1 MITTG
6 RPDALL
12 RKGLKLNHL
21 RLLAA
26 LAETGQLTQA
36 AGIVGISQPAASRL
50 VAEIEAIIE
59 APVHQRTGRGLGLTA
74 EGRALAQRAQRIR
87 LELDDAARDL
97 TEIARGG
104 VGQVRIGAV
113 TGPAMDRVLPA
124 LQSERLNHPNV
135 SVEVVVQ
142 PSDQLCEQLL
152 AGRLDFAVGRLPE
165 GLSAEPL
172 TFRPIEAEPIALI
185 ARRGHPLFSRQSLR
199 PIEAL
204 AHDWVMP
211 GPDSL
216 LTRTVLARLQALG
229 LPRPM
234 QRLYTSSFLL
244 TLAMIQQSDAVA
256 AIALASAL
264 QVSQGAGAVVAILP
278 LDLGIEVE
286 PFGLIT
292 RERVSLTPASQRLA
306 DMILTGADDSSAK
319 NPSDDFSPKNRQ
331 P

>member
-1 MITTG
+1 MIATG

-12 RKGLKLNHL
+12 RKGLKLSHL
-21 RLLAA
+21 RLMAA
-26 LAETGQLTQA
+26 LAESGQLTQA
-36 AGIVGISQPAASRL
+36 AGMIGISQPAASRL
-50 VAEIEAIIE
+50 VAEIEAILE
-59 APVHQRTGRGLGLTA
+59 APVHERTGRGLGLTA
-74 EGRALAQRAQRIR
+74 EGRALAARAQRIR

-97 TEIARGG
+97 AEIAMGG

-142 PSDQLCEQLL
+142 PSDLLCDQLL
-152 AGRLDFAVGRLPE
+152 AGRLDFAVGRIPDV
-165 GLSAEPL
+165 SATEAL
-172 TFRPIEAEPIALI
+172 TFRPIAAEPIALI
-185 ARRGHPLFSRQSLR
+185 ARRGHPLFARPHLR

-204 AHDWVMP
+204 AYDWVMP
-211 GPDSL
+211 AADSL
-216 LTRTVLARLQALG
+216 LTRTVLSRLQTLG

-234 QRLYTSSFLL
+234 QRLATSSFLL
-244 TLAMIQQSDAVA
+244 TLAMIQQSDAIAVM
-256 AIALASAL
+256 ALASAL
-264 QVSQGAGAVVAILP
+264 QISNGEAALTAVLP

-306 DMILTGADDSSAK
+306 DMILNG
-319 NPSDDFSPKNRQ
+319 
-331 P
+331 

>member
-1 MITTG
+1 MIASG
-6 RPDALL
+6 RPDALV
-12 RKGLKLNHL
+12 RKGLKLSHL

-36 AGIVGISQPAASRL
+36 AGMIGISQPAASRL
-50 VAEIEAIIE
+50 VAEIEGIIA
-59 APVHQRTGRGLGLTA
+59 APVHERTGRGLGLTA

-97 TEIARGG
+97 TEIAMGG

-142 PSDQLCEQLL
+142 PSDLLCVQLL

-165 GLSAEPL
+165 DLRAEPL
-172 TFRPIEAEPIALI
+172 TFRPIAPEPIALI
-185 ARRGHPLFSRQSLR
+185 ARRGHPLFARPHLR
-199 PIEAL
+199 AIEAL
-204 AHDWVMP
+204 AYDWVMP
-211 GPDSL
+211 GADSL

-234 QRLYTSSFLL
+234 HRLATSSFLL
-244 TLAMIQQSDAVA
+244 TLAMIQQSDAIA
-256 AIALASAL
+256 AIAEASAL
-264 QVSQGAGAVVAILP
+264 QISKDEAALVAMLP

-306 DMILTGADDSSAK
+306 DIILKG
-319 NPSDDFSPKNRQ
+319 
-331 P
+331 

>member
-1 MITTG
+1 MIAIN
-6 RPDALL
+6 RPDALV
-12 RKGLKLNHL
+12 RKGLKLSHL

-36 AGIVGISQPAASRL
+36 AGLVGISQPAASRL
-50 VAEIEAIIE
+50 VAEIEAIIG
-59 APVHQRTGRGLGLTA
+59 AAVHERTGRGFGLTA

-97 TEIARGG
+97 AEIAMGG

-124 LQSERLNHPNV
+124 LQSERLHHPNV

-142 PSDQLCEQLL
+142 PSDLLCDQLL

-165 GLSAEPL
+165 GAQSEPL
-172 TFRPIEAEPIALI
+172 TFRPIEAEPIVLI
-185 ARRGHPLFSRQSLR
+185 ARRDHPLLAR
-199 PIEAL
+199 PRLQAMDAL
-204 AHDWVMP
+204 AFDWVMP

-216 LTRTVLARLQALG
+216 LTRTVLSRLQTLG

-234 QRLYTSSFLL
+234 QRLFTSSFLL
-244 TLAMIQQSDAVA
+244 TLAMIQQSDAIAAVA
-256 AIALASAL
+256 KASAL
-264 QVSQGAGAVVAILP
+264 QISNTEAPIVAILP

-292 RERVSLTPASQRLA
+292 RERMSLTPASQRLA
-306 DMILTGADDSSAK
+306 DMILKG
-319 NPSDDFSPKNRQ
+319 
-331 P
+331 

>member
-1 MITTG
+1 MITSG
-6 RPDALL
+6 RNDALL
-12 RKGLKLNHL
+12 RKGLKFSHL

-36 AGIVGISQPAASRL
+36 AGLVGISQPAASRL
-50 VAEIEAIIE
+50 VAEIEAIIA
-59 APVHQRTGRGLGLTA
+59 APVHERTGRGLGLTA

-97 TEIARGG
+97 AEIAMGG

-142 PSDQLCEQLL
+142 PSDLLCDQLL
-152 AGRLDFAVGRLPE
+152 SGRLDFCVGRLPE
-165 GLSAEPL
+165 GLRGEPL
-172 TFRPIEAEPIALI
+172 TFRPIAAEPIALI
-185 ARRGHPLFSRQSLR
+185 ARRGHPLLSRPSLR
-199 PIEAL
+199 PVEAL
-204 AHDWVMP
+204 AYDWVMP
-211 GPDSL
+211 GPESL
-216 LTRTVLARLQALG
+216 LTRAVISRLQALG

-234 QRLYTSSFLL
+234 QRLHTASFLL
-244 TLAMIQQSDAVA
+244 TLAMIQQSDAIA
-256 AIALASAL
+256 AMAQASAL
-264 QVSQGAGAVVAILP
+264 QISNGDAAVVDILP

-306 DMILTGADDSSAK
+306 DMILNG
-319 NPSDDFSPKNRQ
+319 
-331 P
+331 